1 MPFASRL
8 ASQWIDSLPHVPVVF
23 SCSLHCKIG
32 KFLCHIAASYPKVY
46 SATVLDHPPFQIHLE
61 PENPIELPDLLRC
74 LGAINHQFEV
84 FATAEGLSSAR
95 DAKLLVSSVKP
106 GSIDIGLLPDIT
118 TLGTLVAPVMVYS
131 APVLKFLT
139 ALKGLLDKF
148 KSKTPAESVTIR
160 DCSDAIAI
168 AAPIAKSG
176 GSQTFNSFN
185 GEFYK
190 PVFVLDQGVSRD
202 LIANAY
208 ATKALL
214 EGEASEMRQ
223 RVPLV
228 WHGLDTDQARSGGKR
243 NPDKA
248 VIEELMKSRGQYS
261 SRMSLSA

>member
-1 MPFASRL
+1 M
-8 ASQWIDSLPHVPVVF
+8 
-23 SCSLHCKIG
+23 
-32 KFLCHIAASYPKVY
+32 
-46 SATVLDHPPFQIHLE
+46 LDHPPFQIHLE

-148 KSKTPAESVTIR
+148 KSKTPADSVTIR

-190 PVFVLDQGVSRD
+190 PVFVLDQGASRD

-248 VIEELMKSRGQYS
+248 VIEELDEKPRPVFFEDEFIGLKKTMIDNHDNPYKKVFFVDVHVSRVAGKIVSY
-261 SRMSLSA
+261 RIVGHHGEADIEAE